1 MRQKKTTLTSQIRKN
16 TILQF
21 QKKFAINESTP
32 SMKMEVDASANGHGL
47 QTGDLGATSERRTP
61 ANISPILTPRVGSP
75 NDLSSIFLSSIL
87 DSKEENQLLEDLF
100 NVVSDPHE
108 HPQQGSLDEGS
119 ASEASNNSFNSLR
132 TDPLNEAN
140 HSREPNSFFGAFTA
154 YHSGLK
160 NFGSNFWPFWTVFNS
175 FLNSHPCPLFVDLW
189 SFSNKHD
196 KVYNKSILQIP
207 SSTW

>member
-1 MRQKKTTLTSQIRKN
+1 MRQKKTTTTSQIRKN

-32 SMKMEVDASANGHGL
+32 SMKMEIDASANGHGL
-47 QTGDLGATSERRTP
+47 QTGDFGAASERRTP
-61 ANISPILTPRVGSP
+61 TNISPILTPRVGSP
-75 NDLSSIFLSSIL
+75 NELSSIFLSSIL

-119 ASEASNNSFNSLR
+119 ASEASNNSLR

-175 FLNSHPCPLFVDLW
+175 FLNGHPCPLFVDLW